1 MKKRAE
7 KSTKKQPIVRLA
19 GAERL
24 RDSLF
29 PAANLRQVLLPM
41 LAGLVTT
48 KKLLREWVT
57 DFGLSAVVGLMQ
69 ADAERI
75 VGARKGAQVSG
86 RRYSHWGST
95 PTPFPYDGRQVV
107 LPRPRVR
114 TADKRAEVEVPLV
127 RQLQGADPMDERV
140 VEQILL
146 GVSTRGFEQ
155 SLGAAPAGVRTR
167 GAKKSR
173 VSERLVGE
181 TSRRMREQYS
191 GRLDD
196 LDLVAMMLDGLSV
209 GGHAVVAAVGIAR
222 EGTKHVLGLRQG
234 STENKVLCTE
244 LLQDFVGRGLRGG
257 PELLFVV
264 DGGKGL
270 RAAINAVFGEK
281 VAVQRCQQH
290 KRRNVVEHLPVAR
303 QKTVDRMLVDAYKS
317 ESLKT
322 ARKRLQQIL
331 SWLDRNG
338 EEDAAGSLREGMEET
353 LTVWKLDLPEALRRF
368 FSTTNA
374 IENVMG
380 TIRRV
385 SRNVKRWRHGAMAK
399 RWAALG
405 LRAAQDRFKRIKG
418 HRQLPVLVDA
428 LKRRAAVAVDREE
441 ALA

>member
-1 MKKRAE
+1 MRKRAE
-7 KSTKKQPIVRLA
+7 KTARKQPIVRLA
-19 GAERL
+19 EAERL
-24 RDSLF
+24 RGTLF
-29 PAANLRQVLLPM
+29 PASELRQVLLP
-41 LAGLVTT
+41 LLTGVVTT
-48 KKLLREWVT
+48 KKLLRDWVT
-57 DFGLSAVVGLMQ
+57 DFGMAAVVGLMQ
-69 ADAERI
+69 ADAERA
-75 VGARKGAQVSG
+75 VGTRKGARQPG
-86 RRYSHWGST
+86 RQYSHWGST

-114 TADKRAEVEVPLV
+114 TADKRAEVELPLV
-127 RQLQGADPMDERV
+127 RQLQGVDPMDQRV

-155 SLGAAPAGVRTR
+155 SLGPAPTGVRTR

-173 VSERLVGE
+173 VSELLVGE
-181 TSRRMREQYS
+181 TTRRMREQCS
-191 GRLDD
+191 ERLDA
-196 LDLVAMMLDGLSV
+196 LDLVAVMLDGLSV
-209 GGHAVVAAVGIAR
+209 GGHAVVVALGIAR

-234 STENKVLCTE
+234 STENKVLCTA
-244 LLQDFVGRGLRGG
+244 LLQELVDRGLSNGAD
-257 PELLFVV
+257 LLFVL

-270 RAAINAVFGEK
+270 RAAVTAVFGEK

-338 EEDAAGSLREGMEET
+338 EEDAAASLREGLEET
-353 LTVWKLDLPEALRRF
+353 LTVWKLELPDALRRF
-368 FSTTNA
+368 FSSTNA

-385 SRNVKRWRHGAMAK
+385 SRNVKRWRHGTMAK
-399 RWAALG
+399 RWTALG
-405 LRAAQDRFKRIKG
+405 LRAAQARFKRIKG
-418 HRQLPVLVDA
+418 HRQLSVLVDA
-428 LKRRAAVAVDREE
+428 LKRRTAVAVDRGE